1 MDIIEPLKSFVR
13 VFETKSFSI
22 PAREARTS
30 QPTISRQIAALEA
43 RLGTRLFARST
54 RALTPT
60 EAGVEFYAQ
69 ARRVLET
76 LAEAEA
82 SVAKSNAG
90 VVGILRLACP
100 VAFGRLHVVPR
111 LGRFMRRHPDVKLD
125 LVLSDQFVDLVEEG
139 VDLSIRVG
147 EVKSPDLIA
156 QRIGET
162 RRVAL
167 ASPDYLAQRGTPQT
181 PRDLAAHDCIV
192 YTRLATGA
200 RWHFGGPG
208 GPYEV
213 EVDGRFRAN
222 NSEAVREGILAGL
235 GIGVVPVWL
244 LADETER
251 AQLQT
256 VLAEYEPARLPIN
269 AVYPSRRFVPHKVRA
284 MVEFLGAEFRLD
296 PLLSSYR
303 A

>member
-60 EAGVEFYAQ
+60 EAGVDFYAQ

-111 LGRFMRRHPDVKLD
+111 LGRFMRRHPDLKLD

-181 PRDLAAHDCIV
+181 PRDLGEHDCIV

-208 GPYEV
+208 GPWEI

-222 NSEAVREGILAGL
+222 NSEAVRQAILAGL

-296 PLLSSYR
+296 PLLSFYR

>member
-162 RRVAL
+162 RRIAL

-181 PRDLAAHDCIV
+181 PRDLAEHDCIV

-208 GPYEV
+208 GPWEI

-222 NSEAVREGILAGL
+222 NSEAVREAILAGL

-251 AQLQT
+251 AQPQT
-256 VLAEYEPARLPIN
+256 VLADYEPARLPIN

-296 PLLSSYR
+296 PLLSFYR

>member
-60 EAGVEFYAQ
+60 EAGVDFYAQ

-111 LGRFMRRHPDVKLD
+111 LGRFMRRHPDLKLD

-181 PRDLAAHDCIV
+181 PRDLGEHDCIV

-208 GPYEV
+208 GPWEI

-222 NSEAVREGILAGL
+222 NSEAVREAILAGL

-296 PLLSSYR
+296 PLLSFYR

>member
-60 EAGVEFYAQ
+60 EAGVDFYAQ

-111 LGRFMRRHPDVKLD
+111 LGRFMRRHPALKLD

-181 PRDLAAHDCIV
+181 PRDLGEHDCIV

-208 GPYEV
+208 GPWEI

-222 NSEAVREGILAGL
+222 NSEAVREAILAGL

-244 LADETER
+244 LADEAER

-296 PLLSSYR
+296 PLLSFYR

>member
-13 VFETKSFSI
+13 VYETKSFSI

-60 EAGVEFYAQ
+60 EAGVDFYAQ

-111 LGRFMRRHPDVKLD
+111 LGRFMRRHPDLKLD

-147 EVKSPDLIA
+147 EVTSPDLIA

-167 ASPDYLAQRGTPQT
+167 ASPDYLARRGTPLT

-208 GPYEV
+208 GPWEI

-244 LADETER
+244 LADETAR

-256 VLAEYEPARLPIN
+256 LLADYEPARLPIN

-296 PLLSSYR
+296 PLLSGYR

>member
-60 EAGVEFYAQ
+60 EAGVDFYAQ

-111 LGRFMRRHPDVKLD
+111 LGRFMRRHPALKLD

-181 PRDLAAHDCIV
+181 PRDLGEHDCIV

-208 GPYEV
+208 GPWEI

-222 NSEAVREGILAGL
+222 NSEAVREAILAGL

-244 LADETER
+244 LADEAER

-256 VLAEYEPARLPIN
+256 VLAGYEPARLPIN

-296 PLLSSYR
+296 PLLSFYR

>member
-22 PAREARTS
+22 PAREAGTS

-60 EAGVEFYAQ
+60 EAGVDFYAQ

-82 SVAKSNAG
+82 SVAKRNAG

-111 LGRFMRRHPDVKLD
+111 LAPFMRRHPDLKLD
-125 LVLSDQFVDLVEEG
+125 MVLSDQFVDLVEEG
-139 VDLSIRVG
+139 IDLAIRVG
-147 EVKSPDLIA
+147 EVASPELIA

-167 ASPDYLAQRGTPQT
+167 ASPDYLERRGTPQT
-181 PRDLAAHDCIV
+181 PRDLAAHDCVV

-200 RWHFGGPG
+200 HWHFGGPG
-208 GPYEV
+208 GPWEI
-213 EVDGRFRAN
+213 EVDGRLRAN

-244 LADETER
+244 LADETAR

-256 VLAEYEPARLPIN
+256 VLAAYEPARLPIN

-284 MVEFLGAEFRLD
+284 MVAFLAAEFRLD

-303 A
+303 P

>member
-60 EAGVEFYAQ
+60 EAGVDFYAQ

-111 LGRFMRRHPDVKLD
+111 LGRFMRRHPALKLD

-167 ASPDYLAQRGTPQT
+167 ASPNYLAQRGTPQT
-181 PRDLAAHDCIV
+181 PRDLGEHDCIV

-208 GPYEV
+208 GPWEI

-222 NSEAVREGILAGL
+222 NSEAVREAILAGL

-244 LADETER
+244 LADEAER

-296 PLLSSYR
+296 PLLSFYR